1 MLSNP
6 LPPAPSQSMRQQ
18 GQQYFIDPQGQRLPS
33 VTTILSATRPPEQRQ
48 ALASW
53 KERVGAEA
61 ATQISGAASRR
72 GTGTHK
78 QVERYLRGDVVRCS
92 EGVRPY
98 WESMKPVLQ
107 AIDEVR
113 LLESTVFHYD
123 LGYAG
128 KVDCVA
134 SYTGVPCL
142 CEWKTSDRPKQSL
155 ERLYDYPLQLAAYWG
170 AVNHFYRAEGVD
182 LSHALLAIALPNAP
196 AELFWFDR
204 DSLMPYWHQWQERV
218 QRYWRRQGGQNFC
231 P

>member
-1 MLSNP
+1 MLFNP

-18 GQQYFIDPQGQRLPS
+18 GQQYFIDRQGQRLPS
-33 VTTILSATRPPEQRQ
+33 VTTILNATRPPEQRQ
-48 ALASW
+48 ALARW

-61 ATQISGAASRR
+61 AAQISGAASRR
-72 GTGTHK
+72 GSGTHK
-78 QVERYLRGDVVRCS
+78 QVERYLRGDVVLCS

-107 AIDEVR
+107 AVDEVR
-113 LLESTVFHYD
+113 LLESTVFHYG
-123 LGYAG
+123 LSYAG

-134 SYTGVPCL
+134 SYAGVPCL

-155 ERLYDYPLQLAAYWG
+155 ERLYDYPLQLVAYWG
-170 AVNHFYRAEGVD
+170 AVNHFYQGEGVD
-182 LSHALLAIALPNAP
+182 LGHALLAIALPNAP

-204 DSLMPYWHQWQERV
+204 ASLMHYWQQWQERV
-218 QRYWRRQGGQNFC
+218 QRYWRRQGGQNLS